1 MLPNFRSK
9 PPLVVGTPDCLAK
22 LCLAPEIPKSLFHEN
37 ENPNLLMQL
46 KFIQQYLIQMEGE
59 VVHLNQ

>member
-1 MLPNFRSK
+1 MLPYFHSK

-22 LCLAPEIPKSLFHEN
+22 TLPTEIPKSLFQEN

-46 KFIQQYLIQMEGE
+46 KFIQQYLIQTEGE
-59 VVHLNQ
+59 VVRLNQ